1 MGEGG
6 TAATGATEASAADG
20 KDAHGHLGITGTEVG
35 KEQPQQYSSFPY
47 LVS

>member
-20 KDAHGHLGITGTEVG
+20 RDAHGHLGITGNEAK
-35 KEQPQQYSSFPY
+35 KEPPQQYSGFPY